1 MSQWY
6 KCKCTICGH
15 EIHQNSCEIL
25 QPEIFVCWNCMENA
39 RQMLAIKNFAKDVSV
54 KIDFGMI
61 QKSEIQTIKA
71 SFDLMDM
78 EETKNG

>member
-1 MSQWY
+1 MIQWY

-15 EIHQNSCEIL
+15 EIHQNRCEIL
-25 QPEIFVCWNCMENA
+25 QPEIFVCLNCMENA

-71 SFDLMDM
+71 SFDLM

>member
-6 KCKCTICGH
+6 KCKCTICGR
-15 EIHQNSCEIL
+15 EIHQNRCEIL
-25 QPEIFVCWNCMENA
+25 QPEIFVCRNCMENA

-71 SFDLMDM
+71 SFDLM
-78 EETKNG
+78 EVKQNG

>member
-1 MSQWY
+1 MGNKWY
-6 KCKCTICGH
+6 KCKCCVCGH
-15 EIHQNSCEIL
+15 EVQQNAFEIL

-54 KIDFGMI
+54 KVDFGVMKENDI
-61 QKSEIQTIKA
+61 HKIKA
-71 SFDLMDM
+71 SFDLM

>member
-1 MSQWY
+1 MS
-6 KCKCTICGH
+6 KCYTNKCTICGQTVS
-15 EIHQNSCEIL
+15 QNAFEIL

-71 SFDLMDM
+71 SFDLM

>member
-6 KCKCTICGH
+6 KCKCTVCGH
-15 EIHQNSCEIL
+15 EVHQNRCEIL
-25 QPEIFVCWNCMENA
+25 QPEIFVCLNCMENA

-54 KIDFGMI
+54 KVDFGVMKENDI
-61 QKSEIQTIKA
+61 HKIKA
-71 SFDLMDM
+71 SFDLM

>member
-15 EIHQNSCEIL
+15 EIHQNRCEIL
-25 QPEIFVCWNCMENA
+25 QPEIFVCLNCMENA
-39 RQMLAIKNFAKDVSV
+39 RQMLAIKNFAKEVNV
-54 KIDFGMI
+54 KIDLGAIEKKEVEEVKDVIFG
-61 QKSEIQTIKA
+61 
-71 SFDLMDM
+71 M

>member
-1 MSQWY
+1 
-6 KCKCTICGH
+6 
-15 EIHQNSCEIL
+15 
-25 QPEIFVCWNCMENA
+25 MENA

-54 KIDFGMI
+54 KIDFGII
-61 QKSEIQTIKA
+61 QKSEIQTIKT